1 VVKNFIRG
9 LLIALLVTTGG
20 YFLFIY
26 MPQIFSGEL
35 FPNPYV
41 INLSFIKI
49 RWYGLLI
56 AAAIL
61 VSYFWSLETA
71 KKSGLDTNKFESL
84 IFYLVLGGLIGARI
98 GFVIQNLSYYMAN
111 PQMIYTVWSGG
122 LSIHG
127 ALIAGILT
135 GFIAAKKLKID
146 FGAYL
151 NIASPFV
158 LLSGTIGR
166 FGNFFN
172 QEIIGK
178 PTNFFAKMYVWVQN
192 RPKGYET
199 VDFYHPVF
207 LYESL
212 LLFGLFCVYFFYIRK
227 KMFDR
232 FGISYTLIAY
242 SVARIIVEP
251 FRIDYKPIFAKLD
264 LAQLVSIAILF
275 LGLFFYFREVKN
287 ARKTK
292 ARTV

>member
-1 VVKNFIRG
+1 VVKNFARG
-9 LLIALLVTTGG
+9 LLIALIVAGGG

-26 MPQIFSGEL
+26 MPQVFSGEL

-41 INLSFIKI
+41 IDLSFIKI

-56 AAAIL
+56 ATAIL

-71 KKSGLDTNKFESL
+71 RKSGLDTNKFESL
-84 IFYLVLGGLIGARI
+84 IFYLVLGGLVGARI
-98 GFVIQNLSYYMAN
+98 GFVIQNISYYMAN

-127 ALIAGILT
+127 ALIAGVLT
-135 GFIAAKKLKID
+135 GFVATKKLKIN

-158 LLSGTIGR
+158 LLSGAIGR
-166 FGNFFN
+166 LGNFFN

-178 PTNFFAKMYVWVQN
+178 PTDYFAKMYVWTQN
-192 RPKGYET
+192 RPDGYET

-212 LLFGLFCVYFFYIRK
+212 LLVGLFCLYFFYIRK
-227 KMFDR
+227 KLSDR
-232 FGISYTLIAY
+232 FGIAYTLVTY

-251 FRIDYKPIFAKLD
+251 FRIDYKPIFIKLD
-264 LAQLVSIAILF
+264 LAQLVSVAILI

-292 ARTV
+292 TRTI